1 MEEGGKKLAMPVG
14 DDSFW
19 FSRTNAMALMLGLA
33 AGVGILA
40 GRLPPLPQ
48 NLAYHEFADQ
58 RSWLGVPN
66 FWNVISN
73 LPFLLVGAAGMVFT
87 WQRCG
92 SGQCG
97 FRNPAERWPYFAM
110 FAGVFLTA
118 FGSAYYHW
126 APGSARLVWDRL
138 PMTIAF
144 ASLVAAVISERISPR
159 WGVRLLPGFI
169 ALAGAS
175 VLWWYVGELRG
186 NGDLRFYA
194 AVQGYAALALLLA
207 AFVPSAYS
215 RRGDFLVAFALY
227 AAAKIL
233 ERADHRVFQF
243 AHLVSG
249 HSLKH
254 LASAWAAYWL
264 LRMLKVR
271 RFKERQPRSLAAVR
285 V

>member
-1 MEEGGKKLAMPVG
+1 M
-14 DDSFW
+14 
-19 FSRTNAMALMLGLA
+19 
-33 AGVGILA
+33 
-40 GRLPPLPQ
+40 
-48 NLAYHEFADQ
+48 
-58 RSWLGVPN
+58 
-66 FWNVISN
+66 ISN
-73 LPFLLVGAAGMVFT
+73 LPFLLVGAAGMGFT
-87 WQRCG
+87 WPRSR
-92 SGQCG
+92 SGRHG

-144 ASLVAAVISERISPR
+144 ASLVAALISERISPR

-169 ALAGAS
+169 ALAATS
-175 VLWWYVGELRG
+175 VLCWYVGELRG

-207 AFVPSAYS
+207 ALVPSAYS
-215 RRGDFLVAFALY
+215 RRGDFLLAFALY
-227 AAAKIL
+227 VAAKIL
-233 ERADHRVFQF
+233 EIADHRVFQF
-243 AHLVSG
+243 GHLVSG

-254 LASAWAAYWL
+254 LASALAAYWL

-271 RFKERQPRSLAAVR
+271 RLKKDNRAPRRQLEFEHCGRELSAGSSTMAAGHALTSGAPRASPRDAKSRRFLQSPVWPAAKTPAR
-285 V
+285 GC